1 MITVRVDGAI
11 RQLTR
16 EFAGLTKPQVAKATS
31 QAINQ
36 TLLLGRTE
44 ARRAV
49 KKVYNIPQRYMSGIN
64 IKRATSAFLQG
75 NVHATSKPIPMDAFQ
90 PKFEFISS
98 TGSTSALTVTK
109 RGQLK
114 QRNVSRG
121 KGQMGVT
128 IEVKKGEQ
136 VTVPYAF
143 LLPGAKP
150 RVFARGEY
158 RAGSGSYGFI
168 QRHTREENASGH
180 DSVKP
185 LISITVFG
193 AVVNPVVKANIKH
206 KLLRGFPDN
215 MIKALKRQA
224 GML

>member
-11 RQLTR
+11 RQLTK

-49 KKVYNIPQRYMSGIN
+49 KKVYNIPQRYMSRIN
-64 IKRATSAFLQG
+64 YKTATSKIQQG
-75 NVHATSKPIPMDAFQ
+75 WIYASSKPIPMDAFN
-90 PKFEFISS
+90 PKYTSS
-98 TGSTSALTVTK
+98 SSGKITKTVITK
-109 RGQLK
+109 RGVLRSK
-114 QRNVSRG
+114 QVSRASSQG
-121 KGQMGVT
+121 LS
-128 IEVKKGEQ
+128 IEVKKGD
-136 VTVPYAF
+136 TVVIPYAF
-143 LLPGAKP
+143 LLPNAKP

-158 RAGSGSYGFI
+158 KVGNGSYGFI

-193 AVVNPVVKANIKH
+193 AVVNPVVKGNIKH